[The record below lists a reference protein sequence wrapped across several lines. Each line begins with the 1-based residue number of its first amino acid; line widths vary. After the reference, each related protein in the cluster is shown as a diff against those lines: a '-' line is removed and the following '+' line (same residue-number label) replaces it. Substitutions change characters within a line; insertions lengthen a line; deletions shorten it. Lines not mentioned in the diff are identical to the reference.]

1 MIPPENIRKTEV
13 FRGVSEEISGMKWV
27 NKTRNDYETVNNI
40 KVVSI
45 DSSKQLEVANKV
57 NMSQTKLHAYRKH
70 GCCLH
75 TQGNFVCIFRYFDNV
90 FILLDEDN
98 DLEEEFTHLM
108 NIFIFKFEKKNN
120 QSGSK

>member
-1 MIPPENIRKTEV
+1 MIPPENIRKTG
-13 FRGVSEEISGMKWV
+13 FQGVSEEISGMKWV
-27 NKTRNDYETVNNI
+27 NKTRNDFETVNNI

>member
-1 MIPPENIRKTEV
+1 
-13 FRGVSEEISGMKWV
+13 MKWV

-90 FILLDEDN
+90 FIVLDEDN

-108 NIFIFKFEKKNN
+108 NIFIVKFEKKNN